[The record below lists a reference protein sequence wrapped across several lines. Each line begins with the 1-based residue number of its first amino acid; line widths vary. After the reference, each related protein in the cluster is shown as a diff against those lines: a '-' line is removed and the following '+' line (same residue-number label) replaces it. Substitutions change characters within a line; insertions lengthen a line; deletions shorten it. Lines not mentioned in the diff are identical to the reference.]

1 MMNLAQQQTK
11 SADACPVDHAQYSK
25 QYADL
30 NDKLV
35 SSPLEQDEF
44 GVWHVHG
51 YAEAEA
57 VLRSDAVRQAGF
69 RAEFLDKMP
78 TGINPPILYLEGKP
92 HHEQRRQ
99 TARFFTPRTTDSQYR
114 QMMAQYAD
122 ELVQEFVRRKRVDL
136 TQLSMKMAVRVASQ
150 VVGLTNSRLPGID
163 RRVDRFVRR
172 KIVENGRLAQ
182 LMKYVQTQLNL
193 LLFFLLDIQPA
204 IKVRRKTRREDVI
217 SHLLDSGY
225 KNLEIVTECITYGVA
240 GMATTR
246 EFIVV
251 ALWHILEN
259 PEYRTLMLTAD
270 QETRYGF
277 LHELLRLEPVVGH
290 LLRRTTAELSIE
302 SGGQTV
308 TIPAGALIDLPVYL
322 VNTDEQVVGE
332 RPSQVC
338 PGREMVERKPRVAD
352 SVMSFGDGAHRCP
365 GAYIAIQ
372 ESDIFLCRLLQV
384 EGLRIEKPPTV
395 TYNDT
400 VKGYEFSDFIV
411 TVD

>member
-1 MMNLAQQQTK
+1 MINLAHQQTQ
-11 SADACPVDHAQYSK
+11 SGACPVDHAQYSK
-25 QYADL
+25 QYAAL
-30 NDKLV
+30 NDGPA
-35 SSPLEQDEF
+35 PLPIEQDEF

-69 RAEFLDKMP
+69 RAELLDKMP
-78 TGINPPILYLEGKP
+78 SHINPPILYLEGKP

-114 QMMAQYAD
+114 EMMHHYAD
-122 ELVQEFVRRKRVDL
+122 ELVRDFARRKRADL
-136 TQLSMKMAVRVASQ
+136 TALSMKMAVRVASQ
-150 VVGLTNSRLPGID
+150 VVGLTDSRLPGID
-163 RRVDRFVRR
+163 RRVNRFVRR
-172 KIVENGRLAQ
+172 RGDENGRLAQ
-182 LMKYVQTQLNL
+182 LQKYVQTQLNL
-193 LLFFLLDIQPA
+193 LMFFLLDIHPA
-204 IKVRRKTRREDVI
+204 IKVRRQTRREDVI
-217 SHLLDSGY
+217 SHLLDCDY
-225 KNLEIVTECITYGVA
+225 KNIEIVTECITYGVA

-270 QETRYGF
+270 QETRYAF

-290 LLRRTTAELSIE
+290 LLRRTTAELPIE
-302 SGGQTV
+302 SGGQTI
-308 TIPAGALIDLPVYL
+308 TIPAGALIDLHVYG

-332 RPSQVC
+332 RPSEVC
-338 PGREMVERKPRVAD
+338 PGRETVDRKPKVGGY
-352 SVMSFGDGAHRCP
+352 VMSFGDGAHRCP

-372 ESDIFLCRLLQV
+372 ESDIFLCRLLQL
-384 EGLRIEKPPTV
+384 EGLRIEKPPTI

-400 VKGYEFSDFIV
+400 VKGYEFSNFIV
-411 TVD
+411 AVD